1 MYTPAK
7 QKELGKKS
15 ESENQRL
22 VKFLK
27 KKKPSDLDQKA
38 LQFHEEA
45 FDCIDCLKCAMCC
58 TTTGPLFTDKDI
70 TRLAKHF
77 KLKDIEFREKY
88 LRFDEDGDWVLKQVP
103 CPFLGPDNYCTVYE
117 DRPKACREYPHT
129 DRRKFSQLLDLTL
142 KNTFICPAAHH
153 VMEALQKAYLK

>member
-7 QKELGKKS
+7 QNEAGKKA
-15 ESENQRL
+15 EAENKRL
-22 VKFLK
+22 IKFLK
-27 KKKPSDLDQKA
+27 KKKPADLDQKA
-38 LQFHEEA
+38 LEFHEEA
-45 FDCIDCLKCAMCC
+45 FECIDCLQCAMCC

-77 KLKDIEFREKY
+77 KLKDIDFRDKY

-103 CPFLGPDNYCTVYE
+103 CPFLGADNYCSVYD

-129 DRRKFSQLLDLTL
+129 DRRKFGQILDLTL

-153 VMEALQKAYLK
+153 VMEALQKNYLK